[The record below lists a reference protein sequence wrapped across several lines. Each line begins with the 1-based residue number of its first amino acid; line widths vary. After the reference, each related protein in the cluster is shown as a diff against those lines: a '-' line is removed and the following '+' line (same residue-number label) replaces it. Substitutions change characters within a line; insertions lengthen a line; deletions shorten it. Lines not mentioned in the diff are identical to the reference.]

1 MQMLL
6 TSWPPLCL
14 PRRQPIP
21 RRPPLQKN
29 CVRNNG
35 PSSRKSRSSSLRDF
49 RLIRTGKYLA
59 IVPQLAMGR
68 KTRRRRDISTIRF
81 VCPLFALAGLS
92 LEFLNRFDLVFVA
105 QVVSTRGEKFTFVKT
120 EADVEMEK
128 RMEKTYV
135 QLGTLYT
142 KGKRGA

>member
-1 MQMLL
+1 
-6 TSWPPLCL
+6 
-14 PRRQPIP
+14 
-21 RRPPLQKN
+21 
-29 CVRNNG
+29 V
-35 PSSRKSRSSSLRDF
+35 
-49 RLIRTGKYLA
+49 
-59 IVPQLAMGR
+59 
-68 KTRRRRDISTIRF
+68 
-81 VCPLFALAGLS
+81 AGLHCRPIFTQS
-92 LEFLNRFDLVFVA
+92 FRPRVSFSA